1 MHESELVNCEKTPV
15 GERERGLEHTVCE
28 RERERENTHTNTHID
43 MDFIWNRFVDTK
55 GGHGESTGV
64 RETARERERD
74 APPDT
79 GEETVERLRISVE
92 VASVKQIADMM

>member
-15 GERERGLEHTVCE
+15 GERERE
-28 RERERENTHTNTHID
+28 RLRAHCVWERENTHTNTHID

-55 GGHGESTGV
+55 GGQEESTGV

-74 APPDT
+74 ATPDT